1 MPAYRVALVATLLAC
16 LSTRRAAAAAAPT
29 VESDGPDLTLKC
41 GDGGDVSLASPDGVV
56 TLAQLSQALAD
67 IAELK
72 AEQKDFKEQLQEC
85 REGMDGLTEEVGANA
100 LKLEQ
105 IDAISFDVKSNAKL
119 VADLTTAFAALK
131 EVHSVE
137 SDGVQSEL

>member
-41 GDGGDVSLASPDGVV
+41 GDGGDVSLASPDVVV

-67 IAELK
+67 IVRT
-72 AEQKDFKEQLQEC
+72 
-85 REGMDGLTEEVGANA
+85 RENAVSPASHASVRMRSHPANSHLA
-100 LKLEQ
+100 PHPTP
-105 IDAISFDVKSNAKL
+105 D
-119 VADLTTAFAALK
+119 
-131 EVHSVE
+131 
-137 SDGVQSEL
+137 